1 MNMKQKVTIKI
12 QQKGLDF
19 FLELNLVG
27 VNRLF
32 VLVYTNQ
39 DDSSKGF

>member
-1 MNMKQKVTIKI
+1 MTIKI

-19 FLELNLVG
+19 FLESNLVG

-32 VLVYTNQ
+32 VLVYKNQ
-39 DDSSKGF
+39 DASSKGF